1 MSITYHF
8 AYSDAFPNEFCSKCE
23 QISEYL
29 KICFAFTKEILYGE
43 HHLLCSVQSKYVK
56 IMVI

>member
-8 AYSDAFPNEFCSKCE
+8 AYSDAFLNDFCSKCE
-23 QISEYL
+23 QIREYL
-29 KICFAFTKEILYGE
+29 KICSHLLKKFLNGKY
-43 HHLLCSVQSKYVK
+43 HLLCSVQSKYVK